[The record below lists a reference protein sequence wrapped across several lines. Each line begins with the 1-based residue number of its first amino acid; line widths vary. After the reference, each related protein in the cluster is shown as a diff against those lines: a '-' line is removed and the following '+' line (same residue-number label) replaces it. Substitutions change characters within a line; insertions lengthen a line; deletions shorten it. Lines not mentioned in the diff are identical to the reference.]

1 MRSQKLSELS
11 GDRKWDIEFQAKHS
25 CRPHGK
31 KLMRGSLKDQD
42 EDLYGAA
49 L

>member
-1 MRSQKLSELS
+1 MRFQKLSELL
-11 GDRKWDIEFQAKHS
+11 GDRKWDIGFQTKHS

-31 KLMRGSLKDQD
+31 KLMCGSPQDQD

>member
-1 MRSQKLSELS
+1 MRDQNLGELS
-11 GDRKWDIEFQAKHS
+11 GDRKWDIGFQAKHS

-31 KLMRGSLKDQD
+31 KLMLGSLQDQD
-42 EDLYGAA
+42 EGLYGAA